1 MGGAGSACR
10 YLPAV
15 RRRGSRLEVAE
26 HYGGS
31 VARLLGQSFVVAAD
45 RARTRRRGG
54 AKCAVRRAQELALLP
69 AKLFACVANGS
80 GWCLRSGANDFRRLD
95 LLSPSGSHRGQ
106 RQFALAE
113 QRPERSG
120 KRGNGV

>member
-1 MGGAGSACR
+1 MNVTCSDRDGIFEDGKPTEWAALEAHAATC
-10 YLPAV
+10 PQCAEEV
-15 RRRGSRLEVAE
+15 RAWKSLSIAAE
-26 HYGGS
+26 AL
-31 VARLLGQSFVVAAD
+31 V
-45 RARTRRRGG
+45 
-54 AKCAVRRAQELALLP
+54 LLP

-80 GWCLRSGANDFRRLD
+80 GWCFRSGANDFQQLD

-113 QRPERSG
+113 QCPERSG